1 MANEVVQII
10 GAAELELKLDDV
22 AMALVRNSKLMGV
35 LGNFV
40 NTSIKARTSEGVSA
54 EGSPFDPYSVRYA
67 KWRKNVAKMPV
78 DKVDLT
84 LTGGMFIALTYTA
97 QDDRVTSFFMDTPD
111 KRNPKVRNPAKAF
124 FNQQLRNFFSI
135 SAGEVKEIEAMI
147 KEYVDRHLR
156 SDKRGTQ

>member
-1 MANEVVQII
+1 
-10 GAAELELKLDDV
+10 
-22 AMALVRNSKLMGV
+22 
-35 LGNFV
+35 
-40 NTSIKARTSEGVSA
+40 
-54 EGSPFDPYSVRYA
+54 
-67 KWRKNVAKMPV
+67 MPV